1 MHATLLF
8 SPGTDPRSP
17 HLALP
22 SLAAFLRGAGVRTTQ
37 RDVDL
42 EGFLSLIEPT
52 HLAEAAAACR
62 QRFDLAAD
70 PERAGLRALLDESD
84 AIVEHIGAAPAQ
96 LRDPVAFYNPFAH
109 HAARQWIRS
118 ASSWSARRPAGSST
132 TASNRHIMTC
142 ATR

>member
-42 EGFLSLIEPT
+42 EAFLALIEPA
-52 HLAEAAAACR
+52 HLATAVAACR
-62 QRFDLAAD
+62 QRFDLASDAD
-70 PERAGLRALLDESD
+70 GERSRLRALVGESD
-84 AIVEHIGAAPAQ
+84 AILEHIGAAPAQ
-96 LRDPVAFYNPFAH
+96 LRDPVAFYDPFAH

-118 ASSWSARRPAGSST
+118 AIEIA
-132 TASNRHIMTC
+132 C
-142 ATR
+142 AATGG